1 MSGTPFTRGDRVLL
15 TDPKG
20 RRYLV
25 VLQPGQR
32 FSSHLGFILHDDLLG
47 RPEGSIVPSTLGAHF
62 TAFRPLLA
70 DYVVKMKRGAQVL
83 YPKDLALILMWAD
96 VYPGATVVE
105 GGAGSGALSLALL
118 RAIGPTGRLITYE
131 IREDFLAQ
139 ARKNVESFLGQV
151 PSWDLKLADLY
162 AGIPEGPVDRVILD
176 LPEGWRA
183 VEPAAKALRP
193 GGILLAFFPTVPQ
206 VQQMA
211 EALARQPLFLPP
223 EIFEALLR
231 PWQAAGFSVRP
242 HLRMVAHSGFI
253 LVSRRLAE
261 PAPAIRPPAPDADPI
276 TEEPA

>member
-1 MSGTPFTRGDRVLL
+1 VSGSPFAPGDRVLL

-32 FSSHLGFILHDDLLG
+32 FSSHLGFVSHDDLLG
-47 RPEGSIVPSTLGAHF
+47 RPEGSIVTSTLGARF

-96 VYPGATVVE
+96 IYPGATVVE
-105 GGAGSGALSLALL
+105 GGAGSGALSLELL

-131 IREDFLAQ
+131 IREDFLVQ
-139 ARKNVESFLGQV
+139 ARRNVEGYLGKA
-151 PSWDLKLADLY
+151 SNWELKLADLY

-223 EIFEALLR
+223 EIFETLLR
-231 PWQAAGFSVRP
+231 HWQAAGLSVRP

-261 PAPAIRPPAPDADPI
+261 PAPDASP
-276 TEEPA
+276 

>member
-1 MSGTPFTRGDRVLL
+1 MNGPPFTPGDRVLL

-32 FSSHLGFILHDDLLG
+32 FSSHLGFIPHDDLLG
-47 RPEGSIVPSTLGAHF
+47 RPDGSLVTSTLGARF

-70 DYVVKMKRGAQVL
+70 EYVVKMKRGAQVL
-83 YPKDLALILMWAD
+83 YPKDLALICMWAD
-96 VYPGATVVE
+96 IYPGATVVE

-139 ARKNVESFLGQV
+139 ARRNVEGYLGQV
-151 PSWDLKLADLY
+151 PNWELKLADLY
-162 AGIPEGPVDRVILD
+162 AGIPEGPVDRIILD

-183 VEPAAKALRP
+183 VEPAAKALRA
-193 GGILLAFFPTVPQ
+193 GGLLLAYFPTVPQ

-231 PWQAAGFSVRP
+231 PWQAVGPSVRP

-261 PAPAIRPPAPDADPI
+261 PAPQAFPPALDPGR
-276 TEEPA
+276 TGDEPR

>member
-1 MSGTPFTRGDRVLL
+1 MSGSPFAPGDRVLL

-32 FSSHLGFILHDDLLG
+32 FSSHLGFVSHDDLLG
-47 RPEGSIVPSTLGAHF
+47 RPEGSIVTSTLRARF

-83 YPKDLALILMWAD
+83 YPKDLALIVMWAD
-96 VYPGATVVE
+96 IYPGATVVE

-139 ARKNVESFLGQV
+139 AGRNVEGYLGKA
-151 PSWDLKLADLY
+151 PNWELKLADLY

-223 EIFEALLR
+223 EIFETLLR
-231 PWQAAGFSVRP
+231 PWQAAGLSVRP

-261 PAPAIRPPAPDADPI
+261 PAPEPLDLAPDPSPI
-276 TEEPA
+276 PDEAG

>member
-1 MSGTPFTRGDRVLL
+1 VNGPPFAPGDRVLL

-32 FSSHLGFILHDDLLG
+32 FSSHLGFIPHDDLLG
-47 RPEGSIVPSTLGAHF
+47 RPDGSIVTSTLGARF

-70 DYVVKMKRGAQVL
+70 EYVVKMKRGAQVL
-83 YPKDLALILMWAD
+83 YPKDLALICMWAD
-96 VYPGATVVE
+96 IYPGATVVE
-105 GGAGSGALSLALL
+105 AGAGSGALSLALL

-139 ARKNVESFLGQV
+139 ARRNVEGYLGQV
-151 PSWDLKLADLY
+151 PNWELKLADLY

-193 GGILLAFFPTVPQ
+193 GGLLLAYFPTVPQ

-231 PWQAAGFSVRP
+231 PWQAVGLSVRP

-261 PAPAIRPPAPDADPI
+261 PAPQALPPAFDPGR
-276 TEEPA
+276 TGEEPR

>member
-1 MSGTPFTRGDRVLL
+1 MSGAPFAPGDRVLL

-47 RPEGSIVPSTLGAHF
+47 RPEGSILTSTLGARF
-62 TAFRPLLA
+62 TVFRPLLT

-139 ARKNVESFLGQV
+139 ARKNVENFLGQV
-151 PSWDLKLADLY
+151 PNWDLKLADLY
-162 AGIPEGPVDRVILD
+162 AGIPEGPVDRVLLD

-231 PWQAAGFSVRP
+231 PWQAAGLSVRP

-261 PAPAIRPPAPDADPI
+261 PAPAMHPPAPDSDPSA
-276 TEEPA
+276 EPAA

>member
-1 MSGTPFTRGDRVLL
+1 VSGSPLAPGDRVLL

-32 FSSHLGFILHDDLLG
+32 FSSHLGFVSHDDLLG
-47 RPEGSIVPSTLGAHF
+47 RPEGSIVTSTLGARF

-96 VYPGATVVE
+96 IYPGATVVE

-139 ARKNVESFLGQV
+139 ARRNVEGYLGKV
-151 PSWDLKLADLY
+151 PNWELKLADIY
-162 AGIPEGPVDRVILD
+162 AGVPEGPVDRVILD
-176 LPEGWRA
+176 LPEAWRA
-183 VEPAAKALRP
+183 IEPAAKALRP

-223 EIFEALLR
+223 EIFETLLR
-231 PWQAAGFSVRP
+231 PWQSAGLSVRP

-261 PAPAIRPPAPDADPI
+261 PAPVAFPPAA
-276 TEEPA
+276 EESPASE

>member
-1 MSGTPFTRGDRVLL
+1 
-15 TDPKG
+15 
-20 RRYLV
+20 
-25 VLQPGQR
+25 
-32 FSSHLGFILHDDLLG
+32 
-47 RPEGSIVPSTLGAHF
+47 
-62 TAFRPLLA
+62 
-70 DYVVKMKRGAQVL
+70 VVKMKRGAQVL
-83 YPKDLALILMWAD
+83 YPKDLALICMWAD
-96 VYPGATVVE
+96 IYPGATVVE

-139 ARKNVESFLGQV
+139 ARRNVEGYLEKV
-151 PSWDLKLADLY
+151 PNWELKLADLY

-231 PWQAAGFSVRP
+231 PWQAVGLSVRP

-261 PAPAIRPPAPDADPI
+261 ASLEALPPA
-276 TEEPA
+276 TEENPASE